1 MLENVSINK
10 KLPSVMIFFALIS
23 MIVAGVVSYINIKVN
38 VENIIKNNMLSL
50 LQSRKSSLTNYFSSL
65 EDEMLF
71 HGQSPLVRDALGKF
85 SQSFDDIPNNRE
97 RYLKNIYIRDNP
109 FSSGQRDHFLSP
121 DDGSVYSEKHQYY
134 HPIFL
139 NLVRSNTYY
148 DMFLVDTD
156 GHLVYTV
163 KKDEDYAT
171 NLIHGPWKDSSL
183 SKLFSKINNERKPGE
198 VYYSDIDFYEPNN
211 NMPSSFIGIPV
222 FDRNVNYMGAL
233 IFQLPIEPIN
243 KIMQVT
249 AGMGATGESYL
260 VGSDFLMRSDSR
272 FLEHNNI
279 LKTRV
284 DTVPSRDGLQGS
296 SGKGLFTD
304 YRGRRVYSAYAP
316 ISFKGVE
323 WVMIAEVDQD
333 EVFQPVSE
341 MSQIFLFTNLIVF
354 VFVVFSGYLLGV
366 SISNPI
372 RTMTSTMLRL
382 AKNDLSTNVY
392 ISKREDEIGQ
402 MAKALVVF
410 KNNAEKREELK
421 SQLEHLANHDNLTG
435 LATRDFAMK
444 KLEVITQAS
453 KEKGNYVSVVFVDLD
468 NFKKVNDSFGHQT
481 GDRLL
486 CDVAKTLTESV
497 RQTDVVARIG
507 GDEFLLLLANMPDYN
522 AIKLLVDEVMSSVRM
537 TLSHSDKFSFV
548 SLSVGVS
555 IFPNDDNSINGLVAK
570 ADKAMYRAK
579 SNGKNHYCFWNEQD
593 DIDE

>member
-1 MLENVSINK
+1 
-10 KLPSVMIFFALIS
+10 
-23 MIVAGVVSYINIKVN
+23 
-38 VENIIKNNMLSL
+38 
-50 LQSRKSSLTNYFSSL
+50 
-65 EDEMLF
+65 
-71 HGQSPLVRDALGKF
+71 
-85 SQSFDDIPNNRE
+85 
-97 RYLKNIYIRDNP
+97 
-109 FSSGQRDHFLSP
+109 
-121 DDGSVYSEKHQYY
+121 
-134 HPIFL
+134 
-139 NLVRSNTYY
+139 
-148 DMFLVDTD
+148 
-156 GHLVYTV
+156 HLVYTV
-163 KKDEDYAT
+163 QKDEDYAT

-183 SKLFSKINNERKPGE
+183 SKLFSKINDERKPGE
-198 VYYSDIDFYEPNN
+198 IYYSDIDFYEPSNKI
-211 NMPSSFIGIPV
+211 PSSFIGIPV
-222 FDRNVNYMGAL
+222 FDGSVNYMGAL

-249 AGMGATGESYL
+249 AGMGATGETYL
-260 VGSDFLMRSDSR
+260 VGSDLLMRSNSR
-272 FLEHNNI
+272 FLDHNNI

-296 SGKGLFTD
+296 SGTGLFTD

-316 ISFKGVE
+316 ISFKGIK

-392 ISKREDEIGQ
+392 ISQREDEVGQ

-435 LATRDFAMK
+435 MATRDFAMK
-444 KLEVITQAS
+444 KLEIITQAS
-453 KEKGNYVSVVFVDLD
+453 KEKGNYVAVVFVDLD

-486 CDVAKTLTESV
+486 CDIAKTLTESV
-497 RQTDVVARIG
+497 RQTDVVARVG

-522 AIKLLVDEVMSSVRM
+522 AIKLLVDEVMSSVKTM
-537 TLSHSDKFSFV
+537 LSHTDKSSFV

-555 IFPNDDNSINGLVAK
+555 VFPNDDKSINGLVAK
-570 ADKAMYRAK
+570 SDKAMYRAK

>member
-10 KLPSVMIFFALIS
+10 KLPAVMIFFALIS

-38 VENIIKNNMLSL
+38 VEDIIKNNMLSL

-71 HGQSPLVRDALGKF
+71 HGQSPLVRDALEKF

>member
-1 MLENVSINK
+1 M
-10 KLPSVMIFFALIS
+10 
-23 MIVAGVVSYINIKVN
+23 
-38 VENIIKNNMLSL
+38 
-50 LQSRKSSLTNYFSSL
+50 
-65 EDEMLF
+65 
-71 HGQSPLVRDALGKF
+71 
-85 SQSFDDIPNNRE
+85 
-97 RYLKNIYIRDNP
+97 
-109 FSSGQRDHFLSP
+109 
-121 DDGSVYSEKHQYY
+121 
-134 HPIFL
+134 
-139 NLVRSNTYY
+139 
-148 DMFLVDTD
+148 
-156 GHLVYTV
+156 YTV
-163 KKDEDYAT
+163 QKDEDYAT

-183 SKLFSKINNERKPGE
+183 SKLFSKINDERKPGE
-198 VYYSDIDFYEPNN
+198 IYYSDIDFYEPSNKI
-211 NMPSSFIGIPV
+211 PSSFIGIPV
-222 FDRNVNYMGAL
+222 FDGSVNYMGAL

-249 AGMGATGESYL
+249 AGMGATGETYL
-260 VGSDFLMRSDSR
+260 VGSDLLMRSNSR
-272 FLEHNNI
+272 FLDHNNI

-296 SGKGLFTD
+296 SGTGLFTD

-316 ISFKGVE
+316 ISFKGIK

-392 ISKREDEIGQ
+392 ISQREDEVGQ

-435 LATRDFAMK
+435 MATRDFAMK
-444 KLEVITQAS
+444 KLEIITQAS
-453 KEKGNYVSVVFVDLD
+453 KEKGNYVAVVFVDLD

-486 CDVAKTLTESV
+486 CDIAKTLTESV
-497 RQTDVVARIG
+497 RQTDVVARVG

-522 AIKLLVDEVMSSVRM
+522 AIKLLVDEVMSSVKTM
-537 TLSHSDKFSFV
+537 LSHTDKSSFV

-555 IFPNDDNSINGLVAK
+555 VFPNDDKSINGLVAK
-570 ADKAMYRAK
+570 SDKAMYRAK